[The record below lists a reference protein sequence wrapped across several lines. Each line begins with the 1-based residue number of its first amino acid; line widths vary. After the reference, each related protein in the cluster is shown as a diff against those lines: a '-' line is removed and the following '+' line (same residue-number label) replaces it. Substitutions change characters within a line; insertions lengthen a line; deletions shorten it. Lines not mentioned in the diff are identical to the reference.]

1 MLTPNELEAI
11 SMMLNKP
18 MRELEMR
25 IMEDIVR
32 RIKINGEITR
42 AADWQVT
49 RLSQLGMSR
58 QEIQTAIQEALG
70 FTAEE
75 MAELYR
81 SAVESGYVR
90 SEELYNAVGKE
101 LVPFAENYGLQQL
114 ISSVS
119 EQTLGTLQNITQSLG
134 FAVRQPDGSLKFEGL
149 ADYYQKTLDSA
160 MLDIAS
166 GAFDYNTV
174 LRRTV
179 KEMTSS
185 GLRSVDYATGWSNRA
200 DVAARRSVMTG
211 ISQLTAKINDDNAR
225 ELDTDWFEVTLH
237 SGARPSHQIWQGKWY
252 TRRQLEE
259 ICGLGKVD
267 GLCGANCYHDYYPVI
282 PGISEPAYTKE
293 ELAEMNA
300 AENVP
305 VEYGGRT
312 YTKYEAQQRQRRIE
326 TAMRAQRQEIS
337 LLQAGGADEDDII
350 NARAR
355 YRAASHEY
363 AQFSQAMGIPQ
374 QRERVTVDGLE
385 NVGVGKIKTDLTDRD
400 YNDIIYMKGKMSDL
414 DVRKWYLAHDKTIPD
429 LIDKSLPVEEQAR
442 QACDLRNKFRTQA
455 RNLMADQEMRKEL
468 DITDPNKSFE
478 ELIASKMERKN
489 MTRSEAVED
498 ILKTATKTRKS
509 VNKKLGLE

>member
-1 MLTPNELEAI
+1 MLTPNELEVI

-42 AADWQVT
+42 AADWQIT

-58 QEIQTAIQEALG
+58 QEIQDAIQEVLG
-70 FTAEE
+70 FTPEE
-75 MAELYR
+75 MQKLYR
-81 SAVESGYVR
+81 NAVESGYIR

-134 FAVRQPDGSLKFEGL
+134 FAVRQPGGSLKFEGL

-174 LRRTV
+174 LKRTV
-179 KEMTSS
+179 KEMTCS
-185 GLRSVDYATGWSNRA
+185 GLRSVDYASGWSNRA
-200 DVAARRSVMTG
+200 DVAARRSVMIG
-211 ISQLTAKINDDNAR
+211 ISQLAAKVNEDNAR
-225 ELDTDWFEVTLH
+225 ELDTDWFEVTWH
-237 SGARPSHQIWQGKWY
+237 SGARPSHQVWQGKWY

-282 PGISEPAYTKE
+282 PGISEPTYTEE

-305 VEYGGRT
+305 VEYGSRT
-312 YTKYEAQQRQRRIE
+312 YTKYEAQQRQRRLE
-326 TAMRAQRQEIS
+326 TTMRAQRQEIK
-337 LLQAGGADEDDII
+337 LLQNGGADEDDII

-355 YRAASHEY
+355 YRAISHEY
-363 AQFSQAMGIPQ
+363 AQFSEAMGIPQ
-374 QRERVTVDGLE
+374 QRERVTVDGLG
-385 NVGVGKIKTDLTDRD
+385 NIGVGKYKKPLTNAAGKPIIKVKNSKLVSEPNSITQKTNKKGGIDRNYYGNDGNQIKQVTNNNHGNPKKHPYGKHGEHAHDYFYDKDGNLIRGEARELTD
-400 YNDIIYMKGKMSDL
+400 I
-414 DVRKWYLAHDKTIPD
+414 
-429 LIDKSLPVEEQAR
+429 E
-442 QACDLRNKFRTQA
+442 
-455 RNLMADQEMRKEL
+455 RKE
-468 DITDPNKSFE
+468 N
-478 ELIASKMERKN
+478 
-489 MTRSEAVED
+489 ED
-498 ILKTATKTRKS
+498 IL
-509 VNKKLGLE
+509 